1 MTPGTSLVKCT
12 VPKKVYNMVTTAE
25 SLLTHSKPQEQ
36 PHKTLS
42 FPLAVK
48 GLISRGEERFNPR
61 LYTQII
67 PPPWYKRGCM
77 EPIPGFFDVTLQYFE
92 TLLPLVE
99 SL

>member
-25 SLLTHSKPQEQ
+25 SLLTHSKPQEK

-61 LYTQII
+61 LYTQIHT
-67 PPPWYKRGCM
+67 PTVVRRGI
-77 EPIPGFFDVTLQYFE
+77 EPLPGVFDMLQYFE